1 VDCDRFHLV
10 ASLELDGEL
19 TPAEAEALH
28 AHAAACATC
37 RAYEA
42 GLRDVAAALRETT
55 PVGRALTAVSGND
68 FEP

>member
-19 TPAEAEALH
+19 APAEAEALDE
-28 AHAAACATC
+28 HAAACATC

-42 GLRDVAAALRETT
+42 RLRAVAAALRETM
-55 PVGRALTAVSGND
+55 PLRRALTAVSGND
-68 FEP
+68 FEA